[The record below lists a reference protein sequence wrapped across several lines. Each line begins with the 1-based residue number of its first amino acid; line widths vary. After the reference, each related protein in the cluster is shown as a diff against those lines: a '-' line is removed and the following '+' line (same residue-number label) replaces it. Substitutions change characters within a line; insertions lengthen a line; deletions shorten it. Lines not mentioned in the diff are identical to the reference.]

1 VLSHV
6 LFFEPGRLSYSES
19 PPLNLNR
26 LKEKLMHAL
35 ALMPND
41 VDMKQFGSRSRLVII
56 AAQRARF
63 LMQGIPASIVTK
75 HSKPTTIALEEVLNG
90 SVKYVVG
97 KEARAAMKAAK
108 KQRELELERLTVARV
123 IPEDVHEIKK
133 DLSVV
138 VDDSKPVE
146 PAGSDW

>member
-1 VLSHV
+1 
-6 LFFEPGRLSYSES
+6 
-19 PPLNLNR
+19 
-26 LKEKLMHAL
+26 MHAL